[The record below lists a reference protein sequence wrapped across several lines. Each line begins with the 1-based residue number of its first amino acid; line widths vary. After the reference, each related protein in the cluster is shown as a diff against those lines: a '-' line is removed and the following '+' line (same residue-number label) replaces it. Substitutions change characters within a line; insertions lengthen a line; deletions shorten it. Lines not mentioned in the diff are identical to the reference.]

1 MKIAL
6 VSLNQEWENKPVNRN
21 ISADKFRLAST
32 KGADLIVFPEMTLT
46 GFTMNP
52 KPFAET
58 IKDSETIQFFS
69 KKARE
74 FKIGV
79 IFGMIVNTDNY
90 FENKAIFINKKGR
103 LIANYTKTHPFSYSG
118 EDKVFKAGNK
128 IVDTNFEGIN
138 FGLTICYD
146 LRFPELYQ
154 ILSKTNQVIVNIA
167 NWPKA
172 RVEHWNCLLQAR
184 AIENQCY
191 IIGVNRIGIDGNNLE
206 YTQSSLVFSP
216 KGNHLF
222 PKEKNDDILIFDIE
236 KEEVAKWRQQF
247 PMKKDRKTAWYKENL

>member
-1 MKIAL
+1 MKVAL
-6 VSLNQEWENKPVNRN
+6 VSLNQKWENKSVNRN
-21 ISADKFRLAST
+21 VSADKIRLASI
-32 KGADLIVFPEMTLT
+32 KGADLIIFPEMTLT

-52 KPFAET
+52 KPFAE
-58 IKDSETIQFFS
+58 IIEDSKTIQFFS
-69 KKARE
+69 KKAKE

-79 IFGMIVNTDNY
+79 IFGMIADVDNH
-90 FENKAIFINKKGR
+90 FENKAIFINKKGE
-103 LIANYTKTHPFSYSG
+103 LIANYTKIHPFSYSG

-128 IVDTNFEGIN
+128 IVNVNFEGIN

-154 ILSKTNQVIVNIA
+154 ILSKNNQVIINIA

-191 IIGVNRIGIDGNNLE
+191 MIGVNRIGIDGNNLE
-206 YTQSSLVFSP
+206 YTQSSHVFTP
-216 KGNHLF
+216 KGEYLPIKANID
-222 PKEKNDDILIFDIE
+222 NMLIFDIE
-236 KEEVAKWRQQF
+236 KEEVAKWQQQF
-247 PMKKDRKTAWYKENL
+247 PMKKDRKTTWYKENL